1 MTKDEFNNVMMD
13 FERIMFTSQTFDEVS
28 NGMTLLQFFLMS
40 NELDVGQMRQ
50 AEALL
55 NAFDKKLSFVEDED

>member
-1 MTKDEFNNVMMD
+1 MTKNEFNNVMMD
-13 FERIMFTSQTFDEVS
+13 FERLMFTAETFEDAS
-28 NGMTLLQFFLMS
+28 NGMMLLQIFLMS

-55 NAFDKKLSFVEDED
+55 NAFDKKLSFLEDED